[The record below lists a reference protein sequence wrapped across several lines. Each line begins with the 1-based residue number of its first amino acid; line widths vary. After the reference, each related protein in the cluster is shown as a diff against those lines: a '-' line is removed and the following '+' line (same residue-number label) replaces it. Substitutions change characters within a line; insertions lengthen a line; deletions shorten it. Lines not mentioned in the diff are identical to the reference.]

1 MHTAIHLLGF
11 WAVAFVTLGAAI
23 VLLNIF
29 YGLIGFDLSLQSL
42 GKEAVIAAIASFV
55 EGASVWAILTFAP
68 NPMAGRTLVI
78 PALIVAILY
87 KICHLEDWSRY
98 EIMALL
104 LFQFA
109 IGYFGASLLLGHF
122 QTAIIILA
130 VFVTILAIIAAIA
143 KSFG

>member
-1 MHTAIHLLGF
+1 M
-11 WAVAFVTLGAAI
+11 
-23 VLLNIF
+23 LLNIF
-29 YGLIGFDLSLQSL
+29 YGLIDFDLGLQSL

-55 EGASVWAILTFAP
+55 EGASVWAILTFFP
-68 NPMAGRTLVI
+68 NPMAGRALVI
-78 PALIVAILY
+78 PALIVGILY

-130 VFVTILAIIAAIA
+130 VFIAILVVIASVA
-143 KSFG
+143 KNFG